1 VAHDEQRR
9 FFALVSDY
17 LLLKLEH
24 TSILEVGSLDI
35 NGSLREFATGCRYVG
50 IDVGPGPGVDVVC
63 AGQDFD
69 PGDERFDV
77 VWSAECMEHNPYWA
91 ATIEN
96 MVRLLRPGGLFV
108 LSCAS
113 PGRAAHGLASQEAW
127 ASPLTVAAGWDYY
140 RNLSFRDVH
149 RTGALAGLSPVRHW
163 VIRSHHDLYIV
174 GRKDPTA
181 EDDGWARFVVAAD
194 SLVDMENSGTRLS
207 RLWALLRV
215 GRRALATVARR
226 RLGLESIRRAPRH

>member
-1 VAHDEQRR
+1 VRQTRTVAHDEQRR
-9 FFALVSDY
+9 FFALVSNF
-17 LLLKLEH
+17 LLLKSEH

-50 IDVGPGPGVDVVC
+50 IDIAPGHGVDVVC
-63 AGQDFD
+63 AGQVFD

-113 PGRAAHGLASQEAW
+113 PGRPAHGLTSREAW

-140 RNLSFRDVH
+140 RNLSFRDV
-149 RTGALAGLSPVRHW
+149 RRAGALAELSPVRHW
-163 VIRSHHDLYIV
+163 LIRSHHDLYIV
-174 GRKDPTA
+174 GRRGSTD
-181 EDDGWARFVVAAD
+181 EDSGWERFVVAAD
-194 SLVDMENSGTRLS
+194 SLVSTENRCARLARS
-207 RLWALLRV
+207 LVLLHA
-215 GRRALATVARR
+215 GRRVLATVARR
-226 RLGLESIRRAPRH
+226 CRLR